1 LVVNRQFV
9 SNKKLFIEVDYKLEL
24 KFQELVKELEKNFGG
39 GLELDTILLLIGVQE
54 LGKGYKEFS
63 KDEKVNLM
71 HIAICT
77 ILEPYGVYKYVAND
91 DDGWPHFEKV
101 KNIPAISNK
110 DQEHL
115 LKEAVINYFEEN
127 KYVKPIAVGAEEEE

>member
-1 LVVNRQFV
+1 M
-9 SNKKLFIEVDYKLEL
+9 DYKLEL
-24 KFQELVKELEKNFGG
+24 RFQELVKELEKDFGG
-39 GLELDTILLLIGVQE
+39 GLELDTIILLIGVQE

-77 ILEPYGVYKYVAND
+77 ILEPYGIYKYLAND

-127 KYVKPIAVGAEEEE
+127 EYVKPMTAGAEEEE

>member
-1 LVVNRQFV
+1 
-9 SNKKLFIEVDYKLEL
+9 VDYKLEL
-24 KFQELVKELEKNFGG
+24 RFQELVKELEKDFGG

-77 ILEPYGVYKYVAND
+77 ILEPYGIYKYLAND

-127 KYVKPIAVGAEEEE
+127 EYVKPMTAGAEEEE

>member
-1 LVVNRQFV
+1 M
-9 SNKKLFIEVDYKLEL
+9 DYKLEL
-24 KFQELVKELEKNFGG
+24 KFQELVKNLEGKFGD
-39 GLELDTILLLIGVQE
+39 GLELDTIMLLIGVQE

-77 ILEPYGVYKYVAND
+77 ILEPYGIYKYIAND
-91 DDGWPHFEKV
+91 EDGWPHFEKV
-101 KNIPAISNK
+101 KNIPAISNR

-115 LKEAVINYFEEN
+115 LKEAVITYFDSN
-127 KYVKPIAVGAEEEE
+127 DYVS

>member
-1 LVVNRQFV
+1 M
-9 SNKKLFIEVDYKLEL
+9 DYKLGL
-24 KFQELVKELEKNFGG
+24 KFQELVEKLEEKFGG

-77 ILEPYGVYKYVAND
+77 ILEPYGVYKYLAND
-91 DDGWPHFEKV
+91 DDGWPHFEKI
-101 KNIPAISNK
+101 KNIPPISNQ

-115 LKEAVINYFEEN
+115 IKEAVINYFDEN
-127 KYVKPIAVGAEEEE
+127 EYAGPSQAAANEEE

>member
-1 LVVNRQFV
+1 M
-9 SNKKLFIEVDYKLEL
+9 DYKLEL
-24 KFQELVKELEKNFGG
+24 RFQDLVKKLEVKFGT
-39 GLELDTILLLIGVQE
+39 GLELDTIILLIGVQE

-63 KDEKVNLM
+63 KDEKMNLM

-115 LKEAVINYFEEN
+115 LKEAVINYFEGNE
-127 KYVKPIAVGAEEEE
+127 YVQSNTGRTEEEE

>member
-1 LVVNRQFV
+1 M
-9 SNKKLFIEVDYKLEL
+9 DYKVEL
-24 KFQELVKELEKNFGG
+24 KFQELVKKLELKFGG
-39 GLELDTILLLIGVQE
+39 GLELDSIILLIGVQE

-63 KDEKVNLM
+63 KDEKMNLM

-77 ILEPYGVYKYVAND
+77 VLEPYGVYKYVAND
-91 DDGWPHFEKV
+91 DDGWPHFEKI

-115 LKEAVINYFEEN
+115 LKEAVINYFETNE
-127 KYVKPIAVGAEEEE
+127 YVSA

>member
-1 LVVNRQFV
+1 M
-9 SNKKLFIEVDYKLEL
+9 DYKLEL
-24 KFQELVKELEKNFGG
+24 RFQELVKELEKDFGG

-77 ILEPYGVYKYVAND
+77 ILEPYGIYKYLAND
-91 DDGWPHFEKV
+91 DDGWPHFEKL

-127 KYVKPIAVGAEEEE
+127 EYVKPMTAGAEEEE

>member
-1 LVVNRQFV
+1 M
-9 SNKKLFIEVDYKLEL
+9 DYKVEL
-24 KFQELVKELEKNFGG
+24 KFQELVKKLEVKFGG

-63 KDEKVNLM
+63 KDEKMNLM

-77 ILEPYGVYKYVAND
+77 ILEPYGIYKYKAND
-91 DDGWPHFEKV
+91 EDGWPHYEKV
-101 KNIPAISNK
+101 KNIPPISNK

-115 LKEAVINYFEEN
+115 IKEAVINYFDGNE
-127 KYVKPIAVGAEEEE
+127 YVASDASSAQEEE

>member
-1 LVVNRQFV
+1 MNRSQRFV
-9 SNKKLFIEVDYKLEL
+9 SNKKLFIEVDHQVEIR
-24 KFQELVKELEKNFGG
+24 FQELVKKLEVKFGE
-39 GLELDTILLLIGVQE
+39 GLELDTIMLLIGVQE
-54 LGKGYKEFS
+54 LGMGYKEFS
-63 KDEKVNLM
+63 KDEKMNLM

-77 ILEPYGVYKYVAND
+77 ILEPYGIYKYVAND

-115 LKEAVINYFEEN
+115 LKEAVINYFETN
-127 KYVKPIAVGAEEEE
+127 AYVSAESKADT

>member
-1 LVVNRQFV
+1 LVAKWQFV
-9 SNKKLFIEVDYKLEL
+9 SNKKLFIEVDYKLGL
-24 KFQELVKELEKNFGG
+24 KFQELVKKLEEKFGG

-54 LGKGYKEFS
+54 LGKGYKDFS
-63 KDEKVNLM
+63 KDEKMNLM

-101 KNIPAISNK
+101 KNIPPISNK

-115 LKEAVINYFEEN
+115 IKEAVINYFEGNE
-127 KYVKPIAVGAEEEE
+127 YVRPSAVANEQE

>member
-1 LVVNRQFV
+1 M
-9 SNKKLFIEVDYKLEL
+9 EVDYKLEL
-24 KFQELVKELEKNFGG
+24 RFQELVKELEKDFGG

-77 ILEPYGVYKYVAND
+77 ILEPYGIYKYLAND

-127 KYVKPIAVGAEEEE
+127 EYVKPMTAGAEEEE

>member
-1 LVVNRQFV
+1 
-9 SNKKLFIEVDYKLEL
+9 VDYKLEL
-24 KFQELVKELEKNFGG
+24 RFQELVKELEKDFGG
-39 GLELDTILLLIGVQE
+39 GLELDTIILLIGVQE

-77 ILEPYGVYKYVAND
+77 ILEPYGIYKYLAND

-127 KYVKPIAVGAEEEE
+127 EYVKPMTAGAEEEE